1 MSCVL
6 MTKPAKS
13 PSANNH
19 ALRTILFDLD
29 GTLADTAPDLAFALN
44 AVLQEQ
50 NRMPLPFEAIRPV
63 VSHGA
68 TALIRLGFQIEPNDA
83 TFEPLRLRL
92 LDIYRKHL
100 TRHTRLFP
108 GIEELLGAIEQRG
121 MNWGVVTNKP
131 AWLTDPLLEQIG
143 LTARAACVVSGDTV
157 AERKPHPAPMLHACH
172 LAGSAAHECVYVGD
186 AARDI
191 EAGKRAGMKTLVALF
206 GYIGADEQPDNW
218 GADGMIAHP
227 AELLDWITAHD

>member
-1 MSCVL
+1 MR
-6 MTKPAKS
+6 T
-13 PSANNH
+13 NNS
-19 ALRTILFDLD
+19 LRTVLFDLD

-50 NRMPLPFEAIRPV
+50 DRAPLPFETIRPV
-63 VSHGA
+63 VSHSG
-68 TALIRLGFQIEPNDA
+68 TALIRLGFEIEPGTA
-83 TFEPLRLRL
+83 AFESLRLRL
-92 LDIYRKHL
+92 LDIYRDHL
-100 TRHTRLFP
+100 AQHTRLFP

-143 LTARAACVVSGDTV
+143 LSERAACVVSGDTV
-157 AERKPHPAPMLHACH
+157 AERKPHPAPMLHACQ
-172 LAGSAAHECVYVGD
+172 LAGSEAHQCLYIGD

-191 EAGKRAGMKTLVALF
+191 EAGRRAGMKTLVALF
-206 GYIGADEQPDNW
+206 GYIGEDEQPDSW

-227 AELLDWITAHD
+227 ADLLDWITAHD

>member
-1 MSCVL
+1 MSTILPNSSV
-6 MTKPAKS
+6 A
-13 PSANNH
+13 ANNG
-19 ALRTILFDLD
+19 LRTVLFDLD

-50 NRMPLPFEAIRPV
+50 DRALLPFDTIRPI

-68 TALIRLGFQIEPNDA
+68 TALIRLGFEIEPGTA
-83 TFEPLRLRL
+83 AFESLRLRL
-92 LDIYRKHL
+92 LDIYRNHL
-100 TRHTRLFP
+100 ARHTRLFP

-121 MNWGVVTNKP
+121 MNWGIVTNKP

-143 LTARAACVVSGDTV
+143 LSARAACVVSGDTV

-172 LAGSAAHECVYVGD
+172 LAGSDAHQCLYVGD

-191 EAGKRAGMKTLVALF
+191 EAGRRAGMKTLVALF
-206 GYIGADEQPDNW
+206 GYIGEDEQPDSW

>member
-1 MSCVL
+1 
-6 MTKPAKS
+6 MT
-13 PSANNH
+13 NT
-19 ALRTILFDLD
+19 LRTVLFDLD

-50 NRMPLPFEAIRPV
+50 GRAPLPFETIRPV
-63 VSHGA
+63 VSHGG
-68 TALIRLGFQIEPNDA
+68 TALIRLGFEIEPGTA
-83 TFEPLRLRL
+83 AFETLRLRL
-92 LDIYRKHL
+92 LDIYRDHL
-100 TRHTRLFP
+100 ARHTRLFP

-143 LTARAACVVSGDTV
+143 LSARAACVVSGDTV

-172 LAGSAAHECVYVGD
+172 LAGSEAYQCLYVGD

-191 EAGKRAGMKTLVALF
+191 EAGRRAGMKTLVALF
-206 GYIGADEQPDNW
+206 GYIGEDEQPASW